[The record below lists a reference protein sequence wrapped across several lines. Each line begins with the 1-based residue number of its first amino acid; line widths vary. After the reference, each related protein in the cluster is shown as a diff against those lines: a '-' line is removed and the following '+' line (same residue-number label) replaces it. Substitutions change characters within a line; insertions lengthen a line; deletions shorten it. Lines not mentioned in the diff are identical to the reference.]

1 MKYHTF
7 EFKGKKINY
16 QSEYKYGYDSFLKE
30 DVPTLVLLHG
40 FMNDLQVWQSI
51 VLRYMDKGLRVVCV
65 DLIGHGESE
74 CFDEPSTMELQAQMI
89 KELLDSLNIGQ
100 VVMCGHSMG
109 GMITLAFAELYP
121 QRLKGFCLMNS
132 SATSDNEK
140 SRANRLKACELID
153 SDRLKY
159 IVNFIPN
166 LFAEQN
172 REKFSDKIDV
182 LKQIAVNTPK
192 EGIILAQKGMIL
204 RKDRCFVLSQAQCP
218 VLFIDGKY
226 DVRIDINNIY
236 SQAALVQHSETL
248 VLPTGH
254 MSFIEQENIV
264 SRRLYEFTVDCFS
277 C

>member
-16 QSEYKYGYDSFLKE
+16 QNEYKYGYDSFLK
-30 DVPTLVLLHG
+30 DDAPTIVLLHG
-40 FMNDLQVWQSI
+40 FMNDLQVWQPM
-51 VLRYMDKGLRVVCV
+51 VLKFIDKGLRVICV

-74 CFDEPSTMELQAQMI
+74 YLNEPSTMELQAQMI
-89 KELLDSLNIGQ
+89 KELLDSLNIKK

-121 QRLKGFCLMNS
+121 QMLKGFSLMNS
-132 SATSDNEK
+132 SAKNDNEK

-153 SDRLKY
+153 ADRLNY

-166 LFAEQN
+166 LFA
-172 REKFSDKIDV
+172 REDRDKFSENIEF
-182 LKQIAVNTPK
+182 LKQIAINTPK

-204 RKDRCFVLSQAQCP
+204 RKDRCSVLSHAQCP

-226 DVRIDINNIY
+226 DIRIDLTDIY
-236 SQAALVQHSETL
+236 CQAAMVEHSETL

-254 MSFIEQENIV
+254 MSFIEKENIV
-264 SRRLYEFTVDCFS
+264 YRRLLGFTIDCFAI
-277 C
+277 